1 MATPTTTAKNLVLNE
16 LVRSVRDVLALERE
30 PGQMARWVGGALRP
44 FLGNPHLLA
53 PEQREPDTTRYR
65 QHILHAED
73 DGRFSIVALVWLP
86 DQATVM
92 RSVSSVRR
100 LLHMDPGFP
109 DARVHAGPSRP
120 RALRV
125 APRSARNSPCAARM
139 ASSLF
144 HHFGR
149 RSDCLIVGRQRV
161 ARAEE
166 IGDGLERHL
175 PNLRVGIRERVA
187 EAEVCR
193 TVRRAHRHGLR
204 Q

>member
-1 MATPTTTAKNLVLNE
+1 MEPAAAGSPYPASPTAPVHFSPSGEVRTLQHPTATN
-16 LVRSVRDVLALERE
+16 
-30 PGQMARWVGGALRP
+30 
-44 FLGNPHLLA
+44 
-53 PEQREPDTTRYR
+53 
-65 QHILHAED
+65 
-73 DGRFSIVALVWLP
+73 WLP

-166 IGDGLERHL
+166 IGDGLARHL
-175 PNLRVGIRERVA
+175 PNLRARLRERVA
-187 EAEVCR
+187 
-193 TVRRAHRHGLR
+193 
-204 Q
+204 